1 MFSHEELHSETLT
14 AAKNEK
20 AATLFLLKFLKEVE
34 ERRTFAVLG
43 YSSLFK
49 YVEEGLGYSGAQTSE
64 RISAMRFL
72 KAVPEVAS
80 HLMNGTHSLTSLA
93 KLASHARREGLT
105 PIEASVLVEDTLGQ
119 SIVALERH
127 LLGVSEVEPARIERT
142 KVVSRE
148 LTRLTLD
155 VDDEFMARVNRI
167 RELKGNPTLSLS
179 EIFEGAMEHFIQKK
193 DPAKKNPD
201 EKATVVRPA
210 EVRPA
215 EVRSAS
221 EVKSE
226 SRYIRAKD
234 RRIVRERAGH
244 RCEYVHNG
252 SGKHCDSRTAL
263 QMEHVHP
270 FAKGGFKRRE

>member
-1 MFSHEELHSETLT
+1 
-14 AAKNEK
+14 
-20 AATLFLLKFLKEVE
+20 
-34 ERRTFAVLG
+34 VLG
-43 YSSLFK
+43 YPSLIK

-64 RISAMRFL
+64 RISAMRLL

-80 HLMNGTHSLTSLA
+80 HLMNGTHSLTSIA

-105 PIEASVLVEDTLGQ
+105 PIEASVLVEKTIGH
-119 SIVALERH
+119 SMIALEKH
-127 LLGVSEVEPARIERT
+127 LLQVSEVEPARIERT

-167 RELKGNPTLSLS
+167 RELKGNLALSLS
-179 EIFEGAMEHFIQKK
+179 EIFEGAMELFIRKK
-193 DPAKKNPD
+193 DPAKKNPEGKD
-201 EKATVVRPA
+201 PVVRPA

-215 EVRSAS
+215 S
-221 EVKSE
+221 EVKSAG
-226 SRYIRAKD
+226 RYIRAND

-244 RCEYVHNG
+244 RCEYVHEK
-252 SGKHCDSRTAL
+252 SGKHCDSRTEL

-270 FAKGGFKRRE
+270 YAKGGVNDESNLKLYCAAHNRLRAVQECRQHSVLSPREKSRDGSKSIRNSP